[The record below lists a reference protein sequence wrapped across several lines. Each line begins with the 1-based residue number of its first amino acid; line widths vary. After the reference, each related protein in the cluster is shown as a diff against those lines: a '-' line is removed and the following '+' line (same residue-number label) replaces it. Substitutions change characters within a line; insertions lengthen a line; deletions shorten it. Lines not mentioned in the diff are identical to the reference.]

1 VSVARRS
8 SLLLCGV
15 VDFGDWACPEG
26 FFEALLGRPW
36 LSVAFS
42 FTCCLYVG
50 FRGVVG
56 IAIDVMGRVRRYDA
70 GHPRRIRGAA
80 GRKLENWCQATVI
93 RYKKER
99 HKTISSYHEGNIS
112 SD

>member
-1 VSVARRS
+1 MSAARRS

-26 FFEALLGRPW
+26 FFEVLLGRPW
-36 LSVAFS
+36 LSAAFS

-70 GHPRRIRGAA
+70 GHPRRIRRAA
-80 GRKLENWCQATVI
+80 GRKLKIGARQRQLGI
-93 RYKKER
+93 
-99 HKTISSYHEGNIS
+99 
-112 SD
+112 D